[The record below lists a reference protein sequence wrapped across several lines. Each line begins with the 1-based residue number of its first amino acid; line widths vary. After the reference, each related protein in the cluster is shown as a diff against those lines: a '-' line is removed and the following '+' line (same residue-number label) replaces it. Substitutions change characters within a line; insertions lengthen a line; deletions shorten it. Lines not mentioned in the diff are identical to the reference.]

1 MGANRRD
8 TVENKF
14 RRGTIAL
21 LSEIESGVRSSFREN
36 FPSSRRNTWRRER
49 EKDDDLQWKSRGMD
63 GMADLWN

>member
-21 LSEIESGVRSSFREN
+21 LSEIESEVRFERISLAREGILGDE
-36 FPSSRRNTWRRER
+36 ER
-49 EKDDDLQWKSRGMD
+49 EGRRSTMEIEGYGRYG
-63 GMADLWN
+63 